1 MSIWQND
8 SGRFMTG
15 FLIYRLYVV
24 LYFVSAFL
32 MGNGNEGGKCSKN
45 PCGIEMLCA
54 LLVIADALQIHILIE
69 HGRCFVITLAE
80 ACLERSDSLS
90 FLTCIWDNIF
100 DWLKP
105 IFHI

>member
-8 SGRFMTG
+8 SGRLMTG

-24 LYFVSAFL
+24 LYFASAFL
-32 MGNGNEGGKCSKN
+32 MGNGNEGGKFRKN
-45 PCGIEMLCA
+45 PCSIEMLCA

-69 HGRCFVITLAE
+69 HGRHSVITLAE
-80 ACLERSDSLS
+80 TCLERSDSLS
-90 FLTCIWDNIF
+90 FLTCILDNIF
-100 DWLKP
+100 DWLTP